1 MIRIRPEWFPS
12 GTVKKLQAR
21 SAEPFKVLK
30 QSGLNAYVID
40 FPHDYGVNSSF
51 NIEDLVA
58 YKSPIVILDN
68 LFDKPLLDPINAPIP
83 APLPLNLPY
92 AHKESVDAILYE
104 QIVSTR
110 DGGVHNFLV
119 CWQGQPDSD
128 CTWITQDELHRL
140 DPDLL
145 EYYQSSLDF
154 HLTGSSFS
162 HPKGVGANTRYKPP
176 SIKQKEDGPT
186 CGLLDRAY

>member
-30 QSGLNAYVID
+30 QIGLNAYVID
-40 FPHDYGVNSSF
+40 LPHDYGINFSF

-58 YKSPIVILDN
+58 YKSPIVIPDN

-83 APLPLNLPY
+83 SPLPLNLPY
-92 AHKESVDAILYE
+92 AHKESVDAILDE

-119 CWQGQPDSD
+119 CWQGQPDFD
-128 CTWITQDELHRL
+128 CTWITQDER
-140 DPDLL
+140 
-145 EYYQSSLDF
+145 
-154 HLTGSSFS
+154 
-162 HPKGVGANTRYKPP
+162 
-176 SIKQKEDGPT
+176 
-186 CGLLDRAY
+186 